1 MTAAE
6 SNKRSGKSARLSA
19 IMQRLSSGNVVRAE
33 DLAEEFGV
41 SVRSIYRDMDSLKA
55 SGMPIEATQGTGYQA
70 KAVTTLPPLHLT
82 ESELE
87 ALHLGLLAV
96 AASADEDLQTAAQTV
111 SQKLEDA
118 LPQGAETPPSA
129 YAVYPFDDAGR
140 ALQHLATLRSAI
152 RSRQM
157 LRITMG
163 SGTREDMR
171 PLRLE
176 YWGRVWTLLGY
187 ADGQNR
193 FVKVPA
199 HDIQNLIVLPGLFVD
214 EDGKSANDLAQSPLT
229 MLR

>member
-6 SNKRSGKSARLSA
+6 SRKHPGKSARLSA
-19 IMQRLSSGNVVRAE
+19 IMQRLSSGDVVRAE

-96 AASADEDLQTAAQTV
+96 AASADEDLQNAAQTV

-118 LPQGAETPPSA
+118 LPQGAETPSGA

-157 LRITMG
+157 LRVTMG
-163 SGTREDMR
+163 SGAKEDVR

-187 ADGQNR
+187 ADGR
-193 FVKVPA
+193 KSFVKVPV
-199 HDIQNLIVLPGLFVD
+199 HDILNMIVLPGLFVD
-214 EDGKSANDLAQSPLT
+214 EGGKGADDLPRATLT
-229 MLR
+229 TLR